1 MDTNFLKSNGIDVDK
16 GIELLGDLDTYN
28 SIMEDFSEIFNE
40 RMERIKNYKEK
51 GDMPNYAIEVH
62 SLKSDSK
69 YLGFNALADIA
80 YKHEMASK
88 SGDVNT
94 VNNTYNDLVNEASRI
109 DGIVDKYLDGID
121 NDDESDNNSDNVADA
136 ATTNTSANTNVQT
149 NTVSAPNKK
158 VILIADDSSII
169 RDFVEDIFKGQYEV
183 VGARTGRE
191 VADFISKNLDRVA
204 VLLLDLNM
212 PDINGF
218 QVLEWFKQNDLFK
231 KIPVSVITGASDKE
245 SVDRAFTYPICDML
259 NKPFERET
267 VKDVVEKTLDFNNNK
282 NEA

>member
-1 MDTNFLKSNGIDVDK
+1 MNDVNFLKSNGVDVNH
-16 GIELLGDLDTYN
+16 GLELLGDMDTYN
-28 SIMEDFSEIFNE
+28 SIMSDFLDAYDD
-40 RMERIKNYKEK
+40 RMKRIDMYKNN

-69 YLGFNALADIA
+69 YLGFMTLADIA

-88 SGDVNT
+88 QNDLNT
-94 VNNTYNDLVNEASRI
+94 VNNTYDELVREAERVI
-109 DGIVDKYLDGID
+109 NIVKVYLGKGGDESNIPPATTPHDNNFLD
-121 NDDESDNNSDNVADA
+121 NDNHIV
-136 ATTNTSANTNVQT
+136 NT
-149 NTVSAPNKK
+149 NKK

-169 RDFVEDIFKGQYEV
+169 RKFVEEIFQNEYEV
-183 VGARTGRE
+183 IGAKTGRE
-191 VADFISKNLDRVA
+191 VADIITKNIDKVA

-231 KIPVSVITGASDKE
+231 KIPVSIITGASDKA
-245 SVDRAFTYPICDML
+245 SIDKAFTYPICDML

-267 VKDVVEKTLDFNNNK
+267 VKDVVEKTLNFNNNV